1 MIFGQSVPSAVLLA
15 AEDRGIRQVT
25 YRQENAGGAMADG
38 YARASGRTG
47 VVACQNGPA
56 AALLVA
62 PLAEALKAS
71 TAIVAIV
78 QEVDTP
84 ASGRN
89 AFQELDHESLFSGSE
104 KWIRRMRT
112 PQRVDDDVDAAFVAA
127 ASGRPGPA
135 VLLVPHDLLGEPAVG
150 SERERRQ
157 HLGHW
162 PLDQF
167 QPGPAV
173 IEQAHLQGGQGS
185 GDRHVPLS
193 RYQAFNR
200 ARRMFSHRRP
210 DLSDLTSQLAFGRSC
225 VRAWT
230 F

>member
-1 MIFGQSVPSAVLLA
+1 MAAALQRHQVEVVFGQSVPSALLLA
-15 AEDRGIRQVT
+15 VEDRGIRQVR
-25 YRQENAGGAMADG
+25 YRQENTGGAMADG
-38 YARASGRTG
+38 YARVSGRTG

-62 PLAEALKAS
+62 PMAEALKAS

-89 AFQELDHESLFSGSE
+89 AFPGTGPRELVLRLREMDPPHAHA
-104 KWIRRMRT
+104 
-112 PQRVDDDVDAAFVAA
+112 QRVDDDVDAAFVAA

-135 VLLVPHDLLGEPAVG
+135 VLLVPHDLLGEAAVG
-150 SERERRQ
+150 GERERRQ
-157 HLGHW
+157 HLGRW

-173 IEQAHLQGGQGS
+173 IEQAARMLAGARSPAVIAGGGT
-185 GDRHVPLS
+185 
-193 RYQAFNR
+193 
-200 ARRMFSHRRP
+200 
-210 DLSDLTSQLAFGRSC
+210 TSAAATPR
-225 VRAWT
+225 
-230 F
+230 